1 MNILRL
7 ASSDD
12 SLRQTLCPHSPH
24 IVAEAV
30 EAVRHEFAVSLADV
44 LLRRVPVALSA
55 CWSEECTRTAAR
67 RLGEALRWPEARINM
82 EIEDFEVER
91 ARFLYRVPADELPAI
106 SQSVLAGHGT

>member
-1 MNILRL
+1 M
-7 ASSDD
+7 
-12 SLRQTLCPHSPH
+12 
-24 IVAEAV
+24 